1 MKKSSLLLLLVAGL
15 CACESSEKGR
25 DKHSHVQS
33 IGQPSEVVLI
43 LDNAVL
49 NSDLKDSLEDMLTVN
64 VPGLNQGEDFFR
76 MSRIPTSMDK
86 GEFKRMHSRVL
97 VKVDNT
103 VKQPTVGIAT
113 DIMAAPQVQV
123 QISTPNVNALRGY
136 VSSHGDYIR
145 QLVLDNQLSIQAS
158 FLAKHHSA
166 ELYKDLKEVLGYT
179 VEAPEEI
186 KFTKKGKDFVW
197 GSSRTAEKQLN
208 MVFYTRPYF
217 GPNIADVRELVM
229 LRDSVMMEN
238 IPGSQP
244 DQWMETVWEGEN
256 PVVTAKERELD
267 GRMITEMRG
276 LWQMRNG
283 AMGGPFVS
291 ICFVDSAAQK
301 LVVGEGFVFS
311 PSTSKR
317 DLVRRL
323 EASLRTLKK
332 HGKSN

>member
-1 MKKSSLLLLLVAGL
+1 MKKSFLLLLLVAGL

-103 VKQPTVGIAT
+103 VKEPSVGIAT
-113 DIMAAPQVQV
+113 DMMAAPQVQV
-123 QISTPNVNALRGY
+123 QISTPNVDALRGY

-145 QLVLDNQLSIQAS
+145 QLLLDNQLSIQAS
-158 FLAKHHSA
+158 YLKGHHSA
-166 ELYKDLKEVLGYT
+166 ELFKDLKEVLGYT

-186 KFTKKGKDFVW
+186 KFTKKGRNFIW
-197 GSSRTAEKQLN
+197 GSSRTSEKQLN
-208 MVFYTRPYF
+208 MVFYTRPYS
-217 GPNIADVRELVM
+217 GPNITDAKELAL

-244 DQWMETVWEGEN
+244 DQWMETVWENEC
-256 PVVTAKERELD
+256 PIVTVKERELD
-267 GRMITEMRG
+267 GRKVTEMRG

-291 ICFVDSAAQK
+291 ISFVDSEAQK

-311 PSTSKR
+311 PSTLKR
-317 DLVRRL
+317 DLIRRL

-332 HGKSN
+332 CKKTN